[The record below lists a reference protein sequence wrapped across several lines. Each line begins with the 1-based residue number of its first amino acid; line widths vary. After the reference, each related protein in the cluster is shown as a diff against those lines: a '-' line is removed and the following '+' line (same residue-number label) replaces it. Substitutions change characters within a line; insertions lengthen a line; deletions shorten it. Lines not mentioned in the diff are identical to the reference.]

1 MTGWLLWRNLRHRIA
16 ANSLTVLAIAVAA
29 LMGLAVPLL
38 LSSFREGV
46 IRAANSFDLLITA
59 KGSQSQAVLNTI
71 FLQEAPL
78 GNIPYSIF
86 EKLQQDPRT
95 KKAIPLAFGDNYNGF
110 PILGTN
116 RDFFELRPSQTQAAL
131 YRLARGTVFEDEFDA
146 VLGAQAAKISGLN
159 IGDTFKSQHGVT
171 ATLEPEE
178 HDDKFKV
185 VGILEPS
192 GAAGDRGIF
201 VPIEAVW
208 HLHEEE
214 EKEALGTSTP
224 DQNHQGEHSEGEK
237 EITAILW
244 TPSRLGYVY
253 QMANELNQGQL
264 AQGVFPGQVIGQ
276 LFSFMGQG
284 QEAYS
289 LIIWLALFLAILTI
303 AINTLSAS
311 QSMQRNLA
319 VLRAIGASKSQV
331 VGLVFLE
338 ALAIT
343 VLGVLLGLAL
353 AYLATSLAQQWLEL
367 QTAITLPRM
376 SPKLEDVLRVA
387 IVIPVALVFAVLPAL
402 WAIRN
407 SPLQQMKR

>member
-1 MTGWLLWRNLRHRIA
+1 MTGWLLWRNLRTRAA

-116 RDFFELRPSQTQAAL
+116 KDFFELRPSQTQAAL

-171 ATLEPEE
+171 PTLEPEE

-201 VPIEAVW
+201 VPLEAVW

-214 EKEALGTSTP
+214 EALETTAL
-224 DQNHQGEHSEGEK
+224 DQDHQGEHTEGDK
-237 EITAILW
+237 EVTAILW
-244 TPSRLGYVY
+244 TPTRLGYVY
-253 QMANELNQGQL
+253 QLANELNQGQL

-284 QEAYS
+284 QEAYT

-311 QSMQRNLA
+311 QTMQRNLA

-331 VGLVFLE
+331 VVLVFLE
-338 ALAIT
+338 ALVIT
-343 VLGVLLGLAL
+343 LLGVLLGLAL

-367 QTAITLPRM
+367 QTAVTLPRM
-376 SPKLEDVLRVA
+376 SPKLEDILRVA
-387 IVIPVALVFAVLPAL
+387 IVIPVALVFALLPAL

>member
-1 MTGWLLWRNLRHRIA
+1 MIIWLLWRNLRTRAA
-16 ANSLTVLAIAVAA
+16 ANSLTILAIAVAA

-78 GNIPYSIF
+78 GNIPYLVF
-86 EKLQQDPRT
+86 EKLKQDPRT

-116 RDFFELRPSQTQAAL
+116 EDFFDLRPAQNQAAL
-131 YRLARGTVFEDEFDA
+131 YRLVRGKIFKNEFDA
-146 VLGAQAAKISGLN
+146 VLGAQAAKISGLK
-159 IGDTFKSQHGVT
+159 IGDTFKSVHGISP
-171 ATLEPEE
+171 TLEQEE
-178 HDDKFKV
+178 HNEAFTV

-201 VPIEAVW
+201 VPLDAVW
-208 HLHEEE
+208 HLHEAEE
-214 EKEALGTSTP
+214 VATP
-224 DQNHQGEHSEGEK
+224 KTTDPTDDHDHAAEEK

-244 TPSRLGYVY
+244 TPTRLGYVY
-253 QMANELNQGQL
+253 ELANELNQGQV

-276 LFSFMGQG
+276 LFAFMGQG
-284 QEAYS
+284 QEAYT
-289 LIIWLALFLAILTI
+289 LIIWLALLLAVLTI
-303 AINTLSAS
+303 AINTISAS
-311 QSMQRNLA
+311 QTMQRNLA
-319 VLRAIGASKSQV
+319 VLRAIGASKNQV
-331 VGLVFLE
+331 VVLVLLE
-338 ALAIT
+338 AL
-343 VLGVLLGLAL
+343 VLTIIGMLLGLGL
-353 AYLATSLAQQWLEL
+353 AYLSTSIAQQWLEA
-367 QTAITLPRM
+367 QTAITLPQL

-387 IVIPVALVFAVLPAL
+387 IVIPVALVFALIPAL